1 MNEDKRNL
9 PIFKERENI
18 LDSVKKNAVTIIIG
32 DTGCGK
38 STQVP
43 QYLISAGYEHLVC
56 TQPRRLS
63 TISLSERVAKE
74 MFCEETGDVGD
85 STGLDALINS
95 SLLHLLIGWGLIG
108 RLDIRSALKVVVMDE
123 S

>member
-1 MNEDKRNL
+1 MNEDKMNL
-9 PIFKERENI
+9 PIFKERDAI
-18 LDSVKKNAVTIIIG
+18 LDSVRHNTVTIIIG

-63 TISLSERVAKE
+63 TISLSERVSKE
-74 MFCEETGDVGD
+74 MFCEETGDVSGE
-85 STGLDALINS
+85 
-95 SLLHLLIGWGLIG
+95 
-108 RLDIRSALKVVVMDE
+108 RSE
-123 S
+123 

>member
-1 MNEDKRNL
+1 MNDDKINL
-9 PIFKERENI
+9 PIFKERNTI
-18 LDSVKKNAVTIIIG
+18 LDSVRHNTVTIIIG

-43 QYLISAGYEHLVC
+43 QYLISAGYDHLVC

-63 TISLSERVAKE
+63 TISLSERVSKE
-74 MFCEETGDVGD
+74 MFCEETGDVG
-85 STGLDALINS
+85 S
-95 SLLHLLIGWGLIG
+95 G
-108 RLDIRSALKVVVMDE
+108 RSEIE

>member
-95 SLLHLLIGWGLIG
+95 SLLHLLIGW
-108 RLDIRSALKVVVMDE
+108 D
-123 S
+123 

>member
-1 MNEDKRNL
+1 MNEDKCNL
-9 PIFKERENI
+9 PIFKERDAI
-18 LDSVKKNAVTIIIG
+18 LDPVRHNTVTIIIG

-63 TISLSERVAKE
+63 TISLSERVSKE
-74 MFCEETGDVGD
+74 MFCEETGEVG
-85 STGLDALINS
+85 N
-95 SLLHLLIGWGLIG
+95 
-108 RLDIRSALKVVVMDE
+108 E
-123 S
+123 

>member
-1 MNEDKRNL
+1 MNQDKRNL
-9 PIFKERENI
+9 PIFKEKDTIIE
-18 LDSVKKNAVTIIIG
+18 SVRKNTVTVIIG

-43 QYLISAGYEHLVC
+43 QYLIASGWEHIVC

-74 MFCEETGDVGD
+74 MYCEETGDVC
-85 STGLDALINS
+85 
-95 SLLHLLIGWGLIG
+95 
-108 RLDIRSALKVVVMDE
+108 
-123 S
+123 

>member
-1 MNEDKRNL
+1 MEMNRDRQSL
-9 PIFKERENI
+9 PIFKEKDAI
-18 LDSVKKNAVTIIIG
+18 IDSVRKNPVTIIIG

-43 QYLISAGYEHLVC
+43 QYLIGAGWRHIVC

-74 MFCEETGDVGD
+74 MYCEETGDVG
-85 STGLDALINS
+85 A
-95 SLLHLLIGWGLIG
+95 G
-108 RLDIRSALKVVVMDE
+108 RDDERRSATR
-123 S
+123 SASRAAAAAAS